1 MIGIAV
7 IAISAVGTMVLIV
20 VFFDQWWGFL
30 CDVIGRRRRREGEG
44 KEELVP
50 DWGRG
55 TWEFKV
61 KDDNL
66 PAYPSFGSS
75 PALQTQNHA
84 QPWRIDIDQ
93 RPDQNSSLDWL
104 AFPPAAAL
112 NDNGQVLGTQD
123 GPSRPSRRR
132 LGQFSPSGAEDEA
145 TTYKFHSPLSRSDT
159 QKSTALEDAYDGLA
173 ML

>member
-30 CDVIGRRRRREGEG
+30 CDLCGRRRRRQR
-44 KEELVP
+44 EELVP
-50 DWGRG
+50 DWERG

-66 PAYPSFGSS
+66 PAYPSFGS
-75 PALQTQNHA
+75 PPVLRTQNHA
-84 QPWRIDIDQ
+84 QPWRVDVDQ

-104 AFPPAAAL
+104 AFPPVATL

-123 GPSRPSRRR
+123 GPRRPSRRR
-132 LGQFSPSGAEDEA
+132 LERFSPSGAENEA
-145 TTYKFHSPLSRSDT
+145 TTYKFRSPLSRSDT

-173 ML
+173 T

>member
-7 IAISAVGTMVLIV
+7 IAISAVGAMVLIV

-30 CDVIGRRRRREGEG
+30 CDLCGRRRRRQGKG

-50 DWGRG
+50 DWERG

-66 PAYPSFGSS
+66 PAYPSFGS
-75 PALQTQNHA
+75 PPVPRTQNHA
-84 QPWRIDIDQ
+84 QPYP

-104 AFPPAAAL
+104 AFPPVATL

-123 GPSRPSRRR
+123 GPRRPSRRR
-132 LGQFSPSGAEDEA
+132 LKQFSRSGAKNEA

-173 ML
+173 T